1 MKRSFTSHQHYH
13 KWIRVIRPGKH
24 PLFANAIM
32 PSKYK
37 KKVLQKT
44 HIFYFGQIEK
54 KGGCRQQVMQ
64 QVRGNLCTV
73 IGPQEGGLG

>member
-1 MKRSFTSHQHYH
+1 MDQSDQTWETSTFCQCH
-13 KWIRVIRPGKH
+13 
-24 PLFANAIM
+24 NAIEV
-32 PSKYK
+32 K

-44 HIFYFGQIEK
+44 HIFYFGQFEK
-54 KGGCRQQVMQ
+54 KGSCRQQVMQ